1 MHLDSFRHDHLSES
15 ERQIQ
20 PTLSMS
26 QVQEHS
32 LVSVSPQEQQ
42 VDIYSQLMP
51 HEMLVGQVTHQQL
64 PMSMLPESLVLH
76 EVVDTS
82 PNSWQM
88 ALV

>member
-1 MHLDSFRHDHLSES
+1 ML
-15 ERQIQ
+15 
-20 PTLSMS
+20 

-32 LVSVSPQEQQ
+32 QVSVLPQEQQ

-51 HEMLVGQVTHQQL
+51 HEMLVGQVTRQQL
-64 PMSMLPESLVLH
+64 PMSMLHESLVLH
-76 EVVDTS
+76 EVADTS